1 LWGDRRRRVNLM
13 HVPYRGDAPAL
24 TDLIGGQVPSET

>member
-1 LWGDRRRRVNLM
+1 VIVAAVNLM